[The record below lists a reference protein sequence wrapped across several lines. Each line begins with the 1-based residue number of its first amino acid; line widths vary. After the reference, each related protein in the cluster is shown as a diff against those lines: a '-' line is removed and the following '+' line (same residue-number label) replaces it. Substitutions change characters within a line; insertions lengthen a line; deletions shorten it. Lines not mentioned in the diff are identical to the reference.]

1 MLQSFLWHTYN
12 MVQENLM
19 KGRVRQTNL
28 RSSRPIKSIDKN
40 VKVNR
45 ALWELAEGMKKI
57 KQGGILEFA

>member
-1 MLQSFLWHTYN
+1 
-12 MVQENLM
+12 M